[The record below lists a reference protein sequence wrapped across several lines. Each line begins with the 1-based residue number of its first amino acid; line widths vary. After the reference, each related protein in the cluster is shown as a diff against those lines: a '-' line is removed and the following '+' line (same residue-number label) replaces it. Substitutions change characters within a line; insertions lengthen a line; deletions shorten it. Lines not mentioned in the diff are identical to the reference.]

1 MYNYVYIYIAC
12 VFIHNNIYIYYCTVY
27 YINITEFVWTL
38 ERDRN
43 NTHTLIKKCATKLQQ
58 VDKHSTTSVSDKWIE
73 KGTNSEVDL
82 RMLRISS
89 EINTHTIPFSQE
101 KDPKKMIS
109 KWRATR
115 LCPLPGILAGGTRL
129 FSTQLTSSSMK
140 IDDLQIMFK
149 GKPWISSR
157 KTIVFLGCSDFS
169 AAQKRPFSRADST
182 AAAPRR
188 SCWAFLEISGWKL
201 CCCSSG
207 VLYGIQNRKL
217 LLMVNDG

>member
-1 MYNYVYIYIAC
+1 MDN
-12 VFIHNNIYIYYCTVY
+12 
-27 YINITEFVWTL
+27 
-38 ERDRN
+38 
-43 NTHTLIKKCATKLQQ
+43 Q
-58 VDKHSTTSVSDKWIE
+58 STTSVSDKWIE

-89 EINTHTIPFSQE
+89 EINTHTIPFRQE
-101 KDPKKMIS
+101 KDPQKMIS

-115 LCPLPGILAGGTRL
+115 LCPLPGILAGGSRF
-129 FSTQLTSSSMK
+129 FSTQLTSYSSMK

-149 GKPWISSR
+149 MFKGKQWISSQFPWFFSDLL
-157 KTIVFLGCSDFS
+157 IFLSPK
-169 AAQKRPFSRADST
+169 KRPFSPADST

-207 VLYGIQNRKL
+207 VLYGIQNGKL
-217 LLMVNDG
+217 LLMVSDG